1 MKIHIKSNK
10 ETLGAVIMLINWTH
24 SDVRSTLDNEAMGET
39 VKANGATLLIQV
51 DLFFRKEMG
60 DSAAGT
66 KTRTHRKPGL
76 ITEQPCIS
84 YGMK

>member
-1 MKIHIKSNK
+1 
-10 ETLGAVIMLINWTH
+10 MLCSWTH
-24 SDVRSTLDNEAMGET
+24 SDVRSTLDNEAMGKT

-60 DSAAGT
+60 NSAAGT

-76 ITEQPCIS
+76 ITLFCDRTQSRTTIWNRLIFPVE
-84 YGMK
+84 K

>member
-1 MKIHIKSNK
+1 
-10 ETLGAVIMLINWTH
+10 MLSNWTH

-51 DLFFRKEMG
+51 DLLFRKEMG
-60 DSAAGT
+60 NSAAGT

-76 ITEQPCIS
+76 ITLFCDRTQTCNSIR
-84 YGMK
+84 YGLVFPAVK